1 MFDRLS
7 KQIEQ
12 EPFGIGGMKGSI
24 AVDVADS
31 DEEFVITADLPG
43 LSKDDIDVSLADRT
57 LKIEADYEGDEDEE
71 SADYLRRE
79 RNRQPV
85 SRSLT
90 LPEPVEEE
98 GISAT
103 FKQGV
108 LTVTLPKRGTDGG
121 QRIEIE

>member
-12 EPFGIGGMKGSI
+12 EPFGIVGMEGSI

-98 GISAT
+98 RISAT

-121 QRIEIE
+121 QHIEIE

>member
-7 KQIEQ
+7 RQFEQ
-12 EPFGIGGMKGSI
+12 EPFGIVGMEGAI
-24 AVDVADS
+24 AVDVVDR
-31 DEEFVITADLPG
+31 DEEFVVTADLPG

-57 LKIEADYEGDEDEE
+57 LKIEADYEGNEDEE

-90 LPEPVEEE
+90 LPEAVDEE

-103 FKQGV
+103 FKRGV

>member
-31 DEEFVITADLPG
+31 DEEFVVTADLPG

-57 LKIEADYEGDEDEE
+57 LKIEADYEGEEGEE

-98 GISAT
+98 RISAT

>member
-12 EPFGIGGMKGSI
+12 EPFGIVGMEGSI

-98 GISAT
+98 RISAT

>member
-12 EPFGIGGMKGSI
+12 EPFGIVGMEGSI

-31 DEEFVITADLPG
+31 DEEFVVTADLPG

-57 LKIEADYEGDEDEE
+57 LKIEADYEGEEGEE

-98 GISAT
+98 RISAT

>member
-12 EPFGIGGMKGSI
+12 EPFGIVGMEGSI

-121 QRIEIE
+121 QHIEIE